1 MSSMIILPAMA
12 GFKSIVSGV
21 RLTPNAASDHL
32 RSGLGALLAF
42 AGPARRYPATTA
54 AAIENA
60 SWNGVGRQL
69 AAAMTKAGRERSTT
83 S

>member
-1 MSSMIILPAMA
+1 MPSTTILPAMA
-12 GFKSIVSGV
+12 VFKSIVSGV
-21 RLTPNAASDHL
+21 RLTPSVTSNHQ

-42 AGPARRYPATTA
+42 AGPARHYPATTA

-60 SWNGVGRQL
+60 SWNGVGRHL
-69 AAAMTKAGRERSTT
+69 AAAITEAGRERSTT

>member
-1 MSSMIILPAMA
+1 MPSMTILPPMA
-12 GFKSIVSGV
+12 VFKSIVSGV
-21 RLTPNAASDHL
+21 RLTPNAVSDYPRH
-32 RSGLGALLAF
+32 GLGALLAF

-69 AAAMTKAGRERSTT
+69 AAAKTKAARERSTI